1 MYELNHAFPETYP
14 EGFTELNLNLDL
26 VRKYP
31 AQKLDRKLWRKINKR
46 SSIQFTG
53 SIVDDAHCQEDNDM
67 SYKVSL
73 GRVHYFYFSLLLFLY
88 IMLWTG
94 HGQGIEP

>member
-53 SIVDDAHCQEDNDM
+53 SIVDDAHCQEDNDL

-73 GRVHYFYFSLLLFLY
+73 WGSALFLFLTFIILVY
-88 IMLWTG
+88 YALDRTWSG
-94 HGQGIEP
+94 N